1 MKFSETPIYTIT
13 TIRPFLGDSN
23 RAVGYYYDF
32 KVADEALRDN
42 VMSLNECGHYPYAVI
57 EPVLEGIYMHPRE
70 EHWYKFDREKGKY
83 EPCEKP
89 DRFKQ
94 VIGWSIG

>member
-1 MKFSETPIYTIT
+1 MTLSDKPIYTIT

-23 RAVGYYYDF
+23 RAVGYAHKFED
-32 KVADEALRDN
+32 ADRWVREN

-57 EPVLEGIYMHPRE
+57 EPVVEGIYCHPRE
-70 EHWYKFDREKGKY
+70 EHWYKFDREKDRY

-94 VIGWSIG
+94 VIGWSLG